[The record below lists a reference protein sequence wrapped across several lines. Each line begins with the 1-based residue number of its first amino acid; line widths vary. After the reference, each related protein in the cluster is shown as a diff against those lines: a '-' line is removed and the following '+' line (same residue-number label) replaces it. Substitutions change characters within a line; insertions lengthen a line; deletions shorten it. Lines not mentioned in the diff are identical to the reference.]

1 MASKI
6 EEGLIQMEKDV
17 QEIKIQVELVKK
29 DIENFQKVVDK
40 LDTTNDKIQDLI
52 TNIQRITSLHEQKL
66 TESEKNSEYIWRDLK
81 SLGERVDKL
90 EKYKWLLVGG
100 FSLITLLI
108 QVLSSIGNIS
118 FGK

>member
-1 MASKI
+1 MAVSKV

-52 TNIQRITSLHEQKL
+52 TNIQRITTLHEQKI
-66 TESEKNSEYIWRDLK
+66 TDSERNSQYIWKDLK
-81 SLGERVDKL
+81 ELSNRVEKL
-90 EKYKWLLVGG
+90 ERYKWFLVGG
-100 FSLITLLI
+100 FSLITLILQI
-108 QVLSSIGNIS
+108 IS
-118 FGK
+118 TVGFGGK